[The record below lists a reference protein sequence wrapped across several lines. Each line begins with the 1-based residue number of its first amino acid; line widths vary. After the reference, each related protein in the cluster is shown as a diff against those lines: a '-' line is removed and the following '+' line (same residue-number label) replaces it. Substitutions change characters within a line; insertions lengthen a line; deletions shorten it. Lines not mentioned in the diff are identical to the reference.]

1 LDKIIF
7 IGCFLL
13 LGFLGYSQ
21 EIGEGV
27 PWREDLRL
35 QWDDFKGKVPVGAVP
50 AATTASGISYS
61 YSANLLH
68 HEVFLD
74 YEVNAYFY
82 PNESWYRPELC
93 DGNTLAHE
101 QLHFDISELFARKM
115 RNRLDR
121 TSFSDDVKAEV
132 RKIYSDILAELKD
145 FQAKYDMET
154 NYSRNREK
162 QAEWNLRI
170 TEALARR
177 Q

>member
-1 LDKIIF
+1 M
-7 IGCFLL
+7 
-13 LGFLGYSQ
+13 GYSQ
-21 EIGEGV
+21 ELGEGV
-27 PWREDLRL
+27 PWREDFRL
-35 QWDDFKGKVPVGAVP
+35 QWDDFKGKAPTGAAP

-74 YEVNAYFY
+74 HQVTAYFY

-132 RKIYSDILAELKD
+132 RKIYNDILEELRD
-145 FQAKYDMET
+145 FQAQYDRET
-154 NYSRNREK
+154 DFSRNRGK
-162 QAEWNLRI
+162 QAEWNLGI
-170 TEALARR
+170 KEALARE